1 MNAATRKIPT
11 PFIRE
16 AGHGTGNGDGVV
28 CVHANASSSAQ
39 WRDLMTEL
47 APTCHV
53 LAADTYGAG
62 KSPPWPSDRTVRLR
76 DEVDLLEPA
85 FALAGDPFAIV
96 GHSYGAAVALIAAV
110 THPERVRALALFE
123 PTLFAVVDAEAPTP
137 NDADG
142 IRQAVA
148 DASTALAAGN
158 PDGAAAFFI
167 DFWMGANSWEQTA
180 EPRRGPIA
188 ASMANVGGW
197 ASALFDEPT
206 PLAAFAALDI
216 PVLYMT
222 GTDSPASSLGVARLL
237 TSVLPNVEVVHF
249 SDTGHMGPITHPA
262 QINGAIC
269 KFLEETR

>member
-1 MNAATRKIPT
+1 VNEATRKMST

-16 AGHGTGNGDGVV
+16 AGHGTRNGDGVV
-28 CVHANASSSAQ
+28 CVHANASSSGQ

-47 APTCHV
+47 ASTFHV

-110 THPERVRALALFE
+110 TQPERVSALALFE
-123 PTLFAVVDAEAPTP
+123 PTLFAVVDAETPAP

-158 PDGAAAFFI
+158 PDGAAACFI

-180 EPRRGPIA
+180 ESRRGPVA

-197 ASALFDEPT
+197 ADALFDEPT
-206 PLAAFAALDI
+206 PLSAFATLDI

-222 GTDSPASSLGVARLL
+222 GADSPASSLGVARLL
-237 TSVLPNVEVVHF
+237 TSVLPNVEVVDF
-249 SDTGHMGPITHPA
+249 PATGHMGPITHPA
-262 QINGAIC
+262 QVNAAISE
-269 KFLEETR
+269 FLQKTR